1 MLISTFGPVP
11 SHCTLYSPG
20 ASFVPFTLMGSCTCR
35 DPLFAANALV
45 ASSTASPRTRL
56 FVTFIDSFSLPN
68 HRRESV
74 LGGPAASS
82 HRNPCVS
89 PKLAYN
95 AAVGVQDKRARP
107 QNLVLLLRGLSSS
120 GRQTEL
126 RQSPE
131 PRKLYLSWKR
141 QRSSRLIP
149 KNCSLIRSTLAE
161 SSISFSVSDHSLD
174 DAGCPKLALD
184 FLDVTY

>member
-1 MLISTFGPVP
+1 
-11 SHCTLYSPG
+11 
-20 ASFVPFTLMGSCTCR
+20 MGSCTCR

-82 HRNPCVS
+82 YGKTCVS
-89 PKLAYN
+89 PELAYN

-107 QNLVLLLRGLSSS
+107 QNLVLLLRGLLSS

-131 PRKLYLSWKR
+131 PRKPFSGNAGQLAR
-141 QRSSRLIP
+141 RIP
-149 KNCSLIRSTLAE
+149 SIHQLIRLVRSE
-161 SSISFSVSDHSLD
+161 SSDAFSVSGHSFGRD
-174 DAGCPKLALD
+174 RTSTVSSRFSRGRIQ
-184 FLDVTY
+184 